1 MGAKDSHDVDI
12 EPDDD
17 GALDIYEDA
26 HIITYM

>member
-1 MGAKDSHDVDI
+1 MGVEDSHDMNI

-17 GALDIYEDA
+17 GALDIYENA